1 LVAPGL
7 ETVKLAFSGVG
18 LGGTGVGEAGTGVGD
33 AGTGVGA
40 GACAGAR
47 VGVACPAGACA
58 GPPTFVGD
66 GVAFGFAGVKV
77 KVGRCVL
84 SGAGVGV
91 GACPTR
97 RLAHALSARATIIRI
112 KTRNRIELSPF

>member
-18 LGGTGVGEAGTGVGD
+18 LGGTGVGEAGIGVGE

-40 GACAGAR
+40 GACAAVRGAPE
-47 VGVACPAGACA
+47 VGVTAAGL
-58 GPPTFVGD
+58 VGVSAALGLVGI
-66 GVAFGFAGVKV
+66 GVY
-77 KVGRCVL
+77 VGRCVL
-84 SGAGVGV
+84 IGAGVGV

-97 RLAHALSARATIIRI
+97 RLAHAVRARATIIRI
-112 KTRNRIELSPF
+112 KTRNCIELSPFLRF